1 MSDATLASG
10 EAAETG
16 ALPASDATLALQVR
30 GLDRSYDVSVLRNL
44 NLDVRHGD
52 LVAVLGPSGCGKTT
66 LLRTVAGFDRADAGT
81 VALVGVLVDA
91 PGVFVKPE
99 QRKVGIVAQTGALFP
114 HLTVARNIG
123 YGLDRGRAS
132 HRRVD
137 ELLELVGLAG
147 SGRRMPHELSGGQQQ
162 RVAVA
167 RALAPRPRLVLL
179 DEPFAALDSSLR
191 SSLRADVR
199 DAIHAEGATAV
210 LVTHDQDEALS
221 MADQVAVLQNG
232 RVVQIAPPQEIYE
245 EPVDLTVAR
254 FLGQAM
260 VVRGRLVDDHV
271 VTGLGTLEV
280 GHRSPAAA
288 PGQSAEVLVLLRPE
302 QLALDVGSGVRC
314 KVVSTSYFGHD
325 GLIGLAP
332 AGGEAG
338 AVSEVAGLL
347 AARVM
352 GPGGVPAVGAH
363 VEVGVR
369 GSVAVYPSV

>member
-1 MSDATLASG
+1 MTD
-10 EAAETG
+10 
-16 ALPASDATLALQVR
+16 LALQVSA
-30 GLDRSYDVSVLRNL
+30 LDRSYDVSVLRGL
-44 NLDVRHGD
+44 NLDVRPGD

-66 LLRTVAGFDRADAGT
+66 LLRTIAGFDRADAGSVT
-81 VALVGVLVDA
+81 LGRVLVDA
-91 PGVFVKPE
+91 PGVFIKPE

-114 HLTVARNIG
+114 HLSVARNIG

-199 DAIHAEGATAV
+199 DAIHAEGATAL

-232 RVVQIAPPQEIYE
+232 HVVQIAPPREIYE
-245 EPVDLTVAR
+245 QPVDLTVAG

-260 VVRGRLVDDHV
+260 VLPGRLRDGQVA
-271 VTGLGTLEV
+271 TGLGTLEV
-280 GHRSPAAA
+280 CHRSPAAA
-288 PGQSAEVLVLLRPE
+288 SGESAAVSVLVRPE
-302 QLALDVGSGVRC
+302 QVALEVPSGLKC
-314 KVVSTSYFGHD
+314 TVVSTSYFGHD

-332 AGGEAG
+332 DHGGSG
-338 AVSEVAGLL
+338 SAVEIDTPL

-352 GPGGVPAVGAH
+352 GPGRVPSIGER

-369 GSVAVYPSV
+369 GPVAVYPVG